1 MYEAARNLDDYKR
14 RMIEVEFNIL
24 KQTQETAERCGRA
37 RRGILYNPQDF
48 PSSQYPDDIVEFEWF
63 FNGHTKIVSVPLDDY
78 KVKWI
83 LLVVTSLCN
92 SDSVI
97 I

>member
-48 PSSQYPDDIVEFEWF
+48 PSSQYPDDTAEFE
-63 FNGHTKIVSVPLDDY
+63 
-78 KVKWI
+78 
-83 LLVVTSLCN
+83 
-92 SDSVI
+92 
-97 I
+97 